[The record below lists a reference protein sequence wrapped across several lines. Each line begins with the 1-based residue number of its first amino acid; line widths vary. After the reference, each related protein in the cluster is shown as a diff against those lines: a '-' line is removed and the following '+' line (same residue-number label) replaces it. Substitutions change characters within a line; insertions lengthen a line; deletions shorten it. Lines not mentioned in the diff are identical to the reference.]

1 MLCGIV
7 NGLLPIPPICMFE
20 PKMYRSTISFIESEA
35 PFCLANIN
43 RGIEKESLRVTLDGY
58 LSKRPH
64 PKEWGS
70 ALTNQ
75 YITTD
80 YSEALPELI
89 TPVTTGREGPRQWLF
104 DIHNYIYQH
113 MGDEVL
119 WVGSM
124 PCIMTKEEDVP
135 LANYGSSNVG
145 MMKHIY
151 RRGLG
156 YRYGR
161 YMQTI
166 AGVHYNFSLPDDFW
180 PKLQAHY
187 GDNSDLQTFISEQ
200 YLALIRNY
208 LRYCW
213 LLPYLYGASPA
224 ICKSFTKGAGG
235 EFLTE
240 TEDGTMYGDYA
251 TSLRMSDLGYQNN
264 AQAKFSI
271 RHNDLYEY
279 TAELE
284 RAIRTPD
291 EFYKELG
298 VKIDGEYRQLNANLL
313 QIENEY
319 YAKIRPKRVINS
331 GERPT
336 QALNRAGVQYV
347 EVRSLDLNP
356 YDPVGISQS
365 QIDFLDVF
373 MLFCLL
379 QESKDQSDRENAEND
394 ENFRRVVYF
403 GRKPDLNLLRNNRSL
418 PLKEATLQIF
428 EEMRP
433 VAVLL
438 DKCNHTR
445 AYTKALSEAIEMA
458 NDPSKTLS
466 GRYYKDIKSS
476 AKGYFGYTMELSAK
490 VQQQFL
496 SQPVEPRVQRLF
508 EQEAEKSLAEQQEI
522 EKSETLSFEEYLE
535 QYFAE

>member
-1 MLCGIV
+1 
-7 NGLLPIPPICMFE
+7 MFE
-20 PKMYRSTISFIESEA
+20 PKLNRSALSFIESEA
-35 PFCLANIN
+35 AESLTRIN
-43 RGIEKESLRVTLDGY
+43 RGVEKESLRVTPDGY

-89 TPVTTGREGPRQWLF
+89 TPVAQGREAPRKWLD
-104 DIHNYIYQH
+104 DIHSYIYQH
-113 MGDEVL
+113 MDDEVL

-124 PCIMTKEEDVP
+124 PCIMTKEDDVP
-135 LANYGSSNVG
+135 LAEYGSSNVG
-145 MMKHIY
+145 MMKHVY

-166 AGVHYNFSLPDDFW
+166 AGVHYNFSLPDEFW
-180 PKLQAHY
+180 PSYQQFY
-187 GDNSDLQTFISEQ
+187 GDSSELQDFISNQ
-200 YLALIRNY
+200 YLGLIRNY

-213 LLPYLYGASPA
+213 LLPYLFGASPA
-224 ICKSFTKGAGG
+224 ICKSFMKGEGG
-235 EFLTE
+235 AFLTE
-240 TEDGTMYGDYA
+240 DSDGTMYGDYS

-271 RHNDLYEY
+271 RHNDLHEY

-291 EFYKELG
+291 EFYQELG
-298 VKIDGEYRQLNANLL
+298 VKVDGEYRQLNANLL

-319 YAKIRPKRVINS
+319 YAKIRPKRVIKS

-336 QALNRAGVQYV
+336 QALNRAGVQYI

-356 YDPVGISQS
+356 FDPVGISQS
-365 QIDFLDVF
+365 QVDFLDVF

-379 QESKDQSDRENAEND
+379 QESKNQSDRENAEND
-394 ENFRRVVYF
+394 ENFRRVVYY

-418 PLKEATLQIF
+418 PLKEASLQIF

-458 NDPSKTLS
+458 KDPSKTLS
-466 GRYYKDIKSS
+466 GLYYDAIKRSG
-476 AKGYFGYTMELSAK
+476 KGYFGYTMELSTKA
-490 VQQQFL
+490 QQQFL
-496 SQPVEPRVQRLF
+496 SQTVEPQIQELF
-508 EQEAEKSLAEQQEI
+508 AKEAEKSIIDQQLI

-535 QYFAE
+535 QYFAI